1 VSAEEIPT
9 MSSLSVPTSRKGS
22 RRFAYRSRLRVG
34 RAITYVLLIAMA
46 AAMLLPFAWMLSA
59 SLKLDKDVFRFPI
72 QWIPADPQWG
82 NYARIWTQIPF
93 LTFFANTAKLTV
105 IITLLQLATSSFAA
119 YAFAKLQFKGRDVL
133 FLAYIASIAIPWQ
146 VYMIPQFIMM
156 RRLDLVDTHLALI
169 LLQAFSAFGVFL
181 LRQFF
186 ISIPNDLSDAARID
200 GLSEYGIYFRIM
212 LPLSKPAL
220 ATLTIFTFVGVW
232 NDFMGPLIYLNSESK
247 KTIQLGLRMFIQQ
260 YSADYSLI
268 MAASLV
274 SLIPVIILFLSF
286 QRFFVEGIASTGIK
300 G

>member
-1 VSAEEIPT
+1 MPH
-9 MSSLSVPTSRKGS
+9 SSLSVDSAENER
-22 RRFAYRSRLRVG
+22 RSRSFKLG
-34 RAITYVLLIAMA
+34 LTKTLIYLLLIALA
-46 AAMLLPFAWMLSA
+46 ALTLLPFLWMVSA

-72 QWIPADPQWG
+72 EWIPANPQWS
-82 NYARIWTQIPF
+82 NYAEIWTQIPF
-93 LTFFANTAKLTV
+93 LTFFTNSAKLAI
-105 IITLLQLATSSFAA
+105 IITVLQVATSSFAA

-133 FLAYIASIAIPWQ
+133 FIAYIASIAIPWQ
-146 VYMIPQFIMM
+146 VYMIPQFIIM
-156 RRLDLVDTHLALI
+156 RNLNLVDTHLSLI

-186 ISIPNDLSDAARID
+186 ISVPNDLLDAARID

-220 ATLTIFTFVGVW
+220 ATLTIFTFVTVW
-232 NDFMGPLIYLNSESK
+232 NDFMGPLIYLNTESL
-247 KTIQLGLRMFIQQ
+247 KTIQLGLRLFIQQ
-260 YSADYSLI
+260 YSADYALI

-274 SLIPVIILFLSF
+274 SLIPVTILFLAF

>member
-1 VSAEEIPT
+1 
-9 MSSLSVPTSRKGS
+9 MSSVSMQASRDEKALAS
-22 RRFAYRSRLRVG
+22 QRFRVG
-34 RAITYVLLIAMA
+34 LGKAITYALLLLMTAV
-46 AAMLLPFAWMLSA
+46 MLLPFLWMLSA
-59 SLKLDKDVFRFPI
+59 SLKLDREVFRFPI
-72 QWIPADPQWG
+72 EWIPRNPQWD
-82 NYARIWTQIPF
+82 NYARIWTRIPF
-93 LTFFANTAKLTV
+93 LTFFFNTAKLTV
-105 IITLLQLATSSFAA
+105 IITFLQLATSSFAA

-146 VYMIPQFIMM
+146 VYMVPQFIMM
-156 RRLDLVDTHLALI
+156 RRLGLVDTHLSLI

-200 GLSEYGIYFRIM
+200 GMSEYGIYFRIM

-220 ATLTIFTFVGVW
+220 ATLTIFTFVSVW

-260 YSADYSLI
+260 YSADYALI

-286 QRFFVEGIASTGIK
+286 QRFFVEGIATSGIK

>member
-1 VSAEEIPT
+1 VINSQSISPQPEKDPFF
-9 MSSLSVPTSRKGS
+9 SH
-22 RRFAYRSRLRVG
+22 RFKVTLGKTIVYA
-34 RAITYVLLIAMA
+34 LLITLAVFT
-46 AAMLLPFAWMLSA
+46 LLPFVWMVSA

-72 QWIPADPQWG
+72 EWIPSDPQWS
-82 NYARIWTQIPF
+82 NFAKIWTQIPF
-93 LTFFANTAKLTV
+93 MTFFLNTAKLTA
-105 IITLLQLATSSFAA
+105 IITVLQVATSSFAA
-119 YAFAKLQFKGRDVL
+119 YAFAKLNFRGRDVL

-156 RRLDLVDTHLALI
+156 RSVGLVDNHLSLI
-169 LLQAFSAFGVFL
+169 LLQAFTAFGVFL

-186 ISIPNDLSDAARID
+186 ISIPNDLLDAARID

-220 ATLTIFTFVGVW
+220 ATLTIFTFVTVW
-232 NDFMGPLIYLNSESK
+232 NDFMGPLIYLNSEK
-247 KTIQLGLRMFIQQ
+247 LKTIQLGLRMFIQQ
-260 YSADYSLI
+260 YSADYALI

-274 SLIPVIILFLSF
+274 SMIPVIILFLAF

>member
-1 VSAEEIPT
+1 MSRLSIPT
-9 MSSLSVPTSRKGS
+9 TRVTSG
-22 RRFAYRSRLRVG
+22 ARSPSFKTILVKTLLY
-34 RAITYVLLIAMA
+34 AVLLALA
-46 AAMLLPFAWMLSA
+46 ALTLLPFIWMLSA

-72 QWIPADPQWG
+72 EWFPADPQWS
-82 NYARIWTQIPF
+82 NYAEIWTEVPF
-93 LTFFANTAKLTV
+93 LTFFLNTTKLAV
-105 IITLLQLATSSFAA
+105 IITVLQVATSSFAA
-119 YAFAKLQFKGRDVL
+119 YAFAKLQFRGRDVL

-146 VYMIPQFIMM
+146 VYMIPQFIGM
-156 RRLDLVDTHLALI
+156 RSLGLVDDHLSLI

-186 ISIPNDLSDAARID
+186 ISIPNDLLDAARID

-220 ATLTIFTFVGVW
+220 ATLTIFTAVTVW
-232 NDFMGPLIYLNSESK
+232 NDFMGPLIYLNSESQ

-260 YSADYSLI
+260 YSADYALI

-274 SLIPVIILFLSF
+274 SLIPVTILFLAF